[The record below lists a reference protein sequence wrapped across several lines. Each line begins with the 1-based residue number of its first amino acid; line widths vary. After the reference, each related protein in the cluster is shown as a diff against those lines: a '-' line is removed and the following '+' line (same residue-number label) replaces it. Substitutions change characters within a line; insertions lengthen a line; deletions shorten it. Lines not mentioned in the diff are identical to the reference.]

1 MLEGPA
7 AEAADEERVQRPED
21 GGGCGRGDEP
31 AARVAGEAAGEG
43 HRRAAAGDE
52 AADDDELRAEPVER
66 SLRPRLRSLALRRA
80 EEPALHRGPE
90 AAAEQVAEVVAGE
103 GARRHEADEQRDT
116 RVGAP
121 RGGDAERDDRRLARH
136 QGKDRVKG
144 RQQEG
149 DEVRDRRIN
158 LQAV

>member
-1 MLEGPA
+1 MA
-7 AEAADEERVQRPED
+7 ADAADEERVEGPDD
-21 GGGCGRGDEP
+21 GGHRGRGGEA
-31 AARVAGEAAGEG
+31 AARIASEPAGEG
-43 HRRAAAGDE
+43 HRCAAAGDE

-66 SLRPRLRSLALRRA
+66 PLRPRACLHALLTG
-80 EEPALHRGPE
+80 EEPALHGGTE

-103 GARRHEADEQRDT
+103 GARRHEADEQRDA

-121 RGGDAERDDRRLARH
+121 RGGDAERDDRRLAGH

>member
-1 MLEGPA
+1 MRPPGMKRQTTMSCGPNRSSDRSA
-7 AEAADEERVQRPED
+7 H
-21 GGGCGRGDEP
+21 
-31 AARVAGEAAGEG
+31 ARAFI
-43 HRRAAAGDE
+43 
-52 AADDDELRAEPVER
+52 
-66 SLRPRLRSLALRRA
+66 ALLTG
-80 EEPALHRGPE
+80 EEPALHGGTE

-103 GARRHEADEQRDT
+103 GARRHEADEQRDA